1 MPPAGRFK
9 DRKEGKASSGLCY
22 YHNKYGD
29 EALKCKK
36 QNAEGIPCP
45 MHGEWEEKTENGAL
59 KNESQQEDTK
69 KQRQNGQPQQEI
81 EEEQPKKD
89 EVVPDAT
96 MILQTRSSKEV
107 SIAPTVKNNG
117 EWNDELHL
125 SEMLRRTYDPFEP
138 WDQTPWPFPMRGKIC
153 VITTNSTAIR
163 LIDANKAVPKVS
175 TLNVPCLMRGCGRN
189 QK

>member
-1 MPPAGRFK
+1 MEDLRKILSNYDKAKDRNSCLEYTRPRFMPPVRRFK

-22 YHNKYGD
+22 YHNKYGN

-81 EEEQPKKD
+81 EEKQPKKD

-125 SEMLRRTYDPFEP
+125 SEMLRRTYDPF
-138 WDQTPWPFPMRGKIC
+138 QASGIKHRC
-153 VITTNSTAIR
+153 RS
-163 LIDANKAVPKVS
+163 
-175 TLNVPCLMRGCGRN
+175 
-189 QK
+189 